1 MNYIKQETVNNIQNK
16 KIIIINNNK
25 EIIIPKSEYTPKS
38 EYSLKRNF
46 FDTITNSPPN
56 DFMLKLKMRV
66 YAYETS
72 HNKHDSLVIK

>member
-1 MNYIKQETVNNIQNK
+1 MNYINQETINNIQNK
-16 KIIIINNNK
+16 KIIINNNK
-25 EIIIPKSEYTPKS
+25 EIIIPKSKYSPKS

-56 DFMLKLKMRV
+56 DFMLKLKMRMST
-66 YAYETS
+66 YETS